1 MKRNLFLL
9 IVAATMLIVSCTP
22 EVKIIENPM
31 IGITNTETLDI
42 TRVEITDSATYVNV
56 EAYFRPK
63 YWIKFVSGTYLQ
75 VDGKQYVITAAEGC
89 ELDKQFWM
97 PESGRASFR
106 FTFPPIPKRA
116 KSMDFIEGEEE
127 GAFQLYDIDLTGK
140 RSYEDYYKPHPDIPK
155 ELIGLEE
162 CTEMPDPV
170 HDIGKTKVR
179 IKVLDYKKGL
189 CNNITLYNNTSYG
202 RQKSLVGKFD
212 HETGTVEFEFM
223 QYGTSEM
230 FFFIDNRQITSS
242 RIFITPNEEVDVY
255 IDLRA
260 AGRGIV
266 DRRKETDYKY
276 NPFRDMRVDYYI
288 KSRYLEFNNSI
299 SDVQTRMNDELP
311 PRLNQ
316 FSGTFAEADWSAEE
330 YQKYTTEK
338 YYTTLKKIENH
349 PKLLPIDKELLKIEL
364 DYDFLNAI
372 VFHKPILDLANQ
384 LKKVKPENLA
394 KLSKEQMKEM
404 GQVIK
409 YTPAHELLL
418 FDAIYTL
425 EQYIEVPEGSLM
437 SKAGEFQVL
446 LDYASENIMDVDDNH
461 WKRIAD
467 TKHEFIIKACKTA
480 QEELRA
486 KLAEAEN
493 RAKIEKTP
501 DNEEKLFDDIIAPH
515 KGKVIVVDF
524 WNTWCG
530 PCREAH
536 KAIARLKEGE
546 LKDKDIV
553 WIYIANESSP
563 EAAYKTLIADI
574 KGLHY
579 RLTYREWD
587 VLQSKFG
594 FSGIPSYVL
603 VDKDGKYALRND
615 LRYIDTMKRELLKMT
630 EK

>member
-1 MKRNLFLL
+1 MKRNLLLL
-9 IVAATMLIVSCTP
+9 ILGVAMLITSCAP
-22 EVKIIENPM
+22 KVKVVENPM
-31 IGITNTETLDI
+31 IGIANTETIDI

-89 ELDKQFWM
+89 ELDKEFWM
-97 PESGRASFR
+97 PDSGRASFR

-140 RSYEDYYKPHPDIPK
+140 HSYEDYYKPHPDIPK
-155 ELIGLEE
+155 ELIGLKE
-162 CTEMPDPV
+162 CTKLPDPIHEV
-170 HDIGKTKVR
+170 GKTKVR
-179 IKVLDYKKGL
+179 IHILDFKAGL

-212 HETGTVEFEFM
+212 HETGMVEFEFT
-223 QYGTSEM
+223 QYGTSEI
-230 FFFIDNRQITSS
+230 FFFIDNRIPSSGIIITA
-242 RIFITPNEEVDVY
+242 NEEVDVY
-255 IDLRA
+255 MDLRA
-260 AGRGIV
+260 VGRGIIE
-266 DRRKETDYKY
+266 RRKDTDYKY
-276 NPFRDMRVDYYI
+276 NPYKTMKIDYYI
-288 KSRYLEFNNSI
+288 KSRYLELNNTI
-299 SDVQTRMNDELP
+299 SSVKARLNGELS

-330 YQKYTTEK
+330 YQKYATEK
-338 YYTTLKKIENH
+338 YYATLKEIENH
-349 PKLLPIDKELLKIEL
+349 PNLLPIDKELLKIEL
-364 DYDFLNAI
+364 DYDFGNAI
-372 VFHKPILDLANQ
+372 VFHTPILDLANQ
-384 LKKVKPENLA
+384 LNKVKTEHLA
-394 KLSKEQMKEM
+394 KLSKEQMREM

-418 FDAIYTL
+418 FNAVNTL
-425 EQYIEVPEGSLM
+425 NQYIEVAEGSLM
-437 SKAGEFQVL
+437 SKLDEYQRL
-446 LDYASENIMDVDDNH
+446 LDYALENIMDVDDNH

-467 TKHEFIIKACKTA
+467 TQHEFIIKACKTA
-480 QEELRA
+480 QEELRE
-486 KLAEAEN
+486 KLVEAEN

-515 KGKVIVVDF
+515 KGKVVVVDF

-530 PCREAH
+530 PCREA
-536 KAIARLKEGE
+536 IMEITELKEGE
-546 LKDKDIV
+546 LKDRDIV

-574 KGLHY
+574 KGIHY